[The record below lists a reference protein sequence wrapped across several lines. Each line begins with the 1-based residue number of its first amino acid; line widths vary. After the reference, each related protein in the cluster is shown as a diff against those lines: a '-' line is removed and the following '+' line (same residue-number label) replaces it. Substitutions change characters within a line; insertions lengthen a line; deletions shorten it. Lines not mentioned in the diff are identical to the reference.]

1 MKPFSVHAIWD
12 DDAGVWVASSKDV
25 RGLVAEAATREEL
38 VAMLKARIP
47 ELLELNDQPLPE
59 GEIRFRLKSEQVSTE
74 VICD

>member
-12 DDAGVWVASSKDV
+12 GEAGVWGASSKDV
-25 RGLVAEAATREEL
+25 RGLVAEASTWEAL

-47 ELLELNDQPLPE
+47 ELLELNGQLLPE

>member
-12 DDAGVWVASSKDV
+12 GEAGVWVASSKDV
-25 RGLVAEAATREEL
+25 RGLVAEASTREEL

-47 ELLELNDQPLPE
+47 ELLELNDQPLRE